1 MFKTST
7 LFVLLVISAL
17 QLRGQWFYQLPTYKL
32 LKDSCVTE
40 IIVKQFELT
49 PAKGWVTD
57 TKRDPDEKV
66 KPSEQLAHYYINT
79 FGNVDSLI
87 YYHNGKRF
95 GGFILKY
102 DAEGHLIQTHEFRPD
117 RPYMAFNKIKKT
129 EEGFRIKYYSD
140 QKLWKQSIVNS
151 DSVITE
157 DQHKRAKDSIYF
169 RYNPENHESFRN
181 TYINDSLMATGHFH
195 WKLKDGI
202 PDSLIIISEFFDDR
216 VIRHYDLRGSGR
228 YEGRF
233 KVFPDGTPLIP
244 KNSVFH
250 RVMSHYNYFT
260 HHDTFRGLYWEAA
273 RHFSENK
280 ILRETSV
287 HLEPAFDDT
296 TARSFCTMKYTFGHC
311 KDQ

>member
-129 EEGFRIKYYSD
+129 EEGFRANGVEWPFRERCDWSRRDDGGICRPGLAQD
-140 QKLWKQSIVNS
+140 VRMGPRSI
-151 DSVITE
+151 
-157 DQHKRAKDSIYF
+157 
-169 RYNPENHESFRN
+169 
-181 TYINDSLMATGHFH
+181 
-195 WKLKDGI
+195 
-202 PDSLIIISEFFDDR
+202 
-216 VIRHYDLRGSGR
+216 
-228 YEGRF
+228 
-233 KVFPDGTPLIP
+233 
-244 KNSVFH
+244 
-250 RVMSHYNYFT
+250 
-260 HHDTFRGLYWEAA
+260 A
-273 RHFSENK
+273 R
-280 ILRETSV
+280 
-287 HLEPAFDDT
+287 
-296 TARSFCTMKYTFGHC
+296 
-311 KDQ
+311 